1 MSVRINKRE
10 YAYGD
15 LEVWLFGQLVG
26 GLRGIEYTSKKEK
39 EPLHGQGR
47 MPRAIQHK
55 RREFSGTLTI
65 LQSELM
71 ALNRSARAAGYT
83 DIMDV
88 EFDIHVVYASQ
99 NGVVTTDRIFS
110 ASVSEIPEG
119 MKEGDAYSEHAL
131 PFVAMD
137 IEYGI

>member
-15 LEVWLFGQLVG
+15 LQVWLFGQLVG
-26 GLRGIEYTSKKEK
+26 GLRGIEYTAKKEK
-39 EPLHGQGR
+39 EVLYGQGR

-71 ALNRSARAAGYT
+71 ALNSSAQIAGHT

-88 EFDIHVVYASQ
+88 EFDIVVVYASQ
-99 NGVVTTDRIFS
+99 NGVITTDRILS

-137 IEYGI
+137 IKYGD